1 MQKKGNKDQGTAP
14 YAPAAANP
22 FWTLRGLEG
31 QAARKMLL
39 KTGAKEK
46 WVIEVYPDDQN
57 PKYAGGDRWFLE
69 IVNGLVCGSHKA
81 EYILSCR
88 WFQKNSVTNFEANE
102 PLTPIQILAVKG
114 YGPVNCLNFLR
125 FIVSAPQPAAP
136 APSKK

>member
-1 MQKKGNKDQGTAP
+1 
-14 YAPAAANP
+14 
-22 FWTLRGLEG
+22 
-31 QAARKMLL
+31 MLL
-39 KTGAKEK
+39 KIGGKEK

-69 IVNGLVCGSHKA
+69 IVNGLVCGSHKV
-81 EYILSCR
+81 EYISSCR
-88 WFQKNSVTNFEANE
+88 WFQKNSFTNFEANE

-136 APSKK
+136 APSKKW